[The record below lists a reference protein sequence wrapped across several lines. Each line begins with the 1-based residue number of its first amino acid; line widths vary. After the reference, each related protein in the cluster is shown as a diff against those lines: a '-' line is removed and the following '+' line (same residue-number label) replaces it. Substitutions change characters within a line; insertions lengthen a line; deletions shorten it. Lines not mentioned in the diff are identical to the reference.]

1 MCLVNRFHYS
11 TLHSAQG
18 STWGAQGY
26 LGQVQV
32 QGQGQVQVQGQVQGQ
47 VHGQAQG
54 QVNVTVM
61 VKIK

>member
-26 LGQVQV
+26 LGQVQGQG
-32 QGQGQVQVQGQVQGQ
+32 QGQGQVQVQSQVQGQ
-47 VHGQAQG
+47 VQG